1 MTTAQLIDET
11 FISQDSTLN
20 IGGRVAQDLG
30 IASVVSG
37 YYQQSIKANVPRIEN
52 ASAGDFSHGDQYYG
66 VITGRDDTS
75 HFGRSIDVDFEG
87 HRIVGGGPN
96 YDSGRGYIAVYDWL
110 YSGTPAVGSW
120 NLIGNYIN
128 GPDPGGGF
136 GECVSMDYDGQRII
150 VGAPNSNSGAGAVH
164 VVDYNVNSS
173 NFSITRSIS
182 AGAGVSSFG
191 FSVSIAGDKADR
203 FVVGAPNVNTI
214 YVYEYSTITSTW
226 TETYSNVGTDSAI
239 VNDVPIDNVGTRQTL
254 YPKFNGYGYSVDM
267 SGFGE
272 HIAVGAPGTA
282 VIQLRASG
290 AMGTT
295 TPGAVNHMHGE
306 HTTSSTGPHYTGGTG
321 TGTGNMNW
329 EHDGPG
335 GDTINPI
342 SQSTSGKNTGGG
354 WFCGSSKLAHN
365 CGASAGH
372 PYSCR
377 RIRNAGMTS
386 LGAGVA
392 EFNGVTVPP
401 DSKPPLDGNGYF
413 PPGDEA
419 EDNWMYPNFQI
430 GNVRVLRC
438 PDGGG
443 WSSGVSQVGIVLK
456 GSDHA
461 IIPGRDIANNRIS
474 GYSMSKLSPSL
485 LYWKS
490 NRHGDSL
497 PGFGRTVQI
506 SADGTRLTVASP
518 HQKSQQYND
527 RPLQGDISTFS
538 FNPVTSNYEDPLKS
552 LNADGKGYE
561 FIYDATNSLYG
572 MGSSLTEDGSRIFG
586 SGFDVLQFL
595 KVHDFSGKTYF
606 MSSPI
611 ITTTNTRTGEPVD
624 FGGTPSSPEIRQ
636 TEAGYGDGQPR
647 GYMSGWKTAAKNGKI
662 CAVSMPAYPEC
673 FGTRNHLDQYSG
685 NIDQQVQPNN
695 GKGRGIIFIYRFP
708 LTQVVSGNSLFE
720 GSVKCMDL
728 TIGSTT
734 NSLSPAKLHFGGR
747 LGEANT
753 EQASTIETRWLGQQ
767 RARYQQNL
775 PGKHYHD
782 HELLVCKFHGED
794 PVTTGWPVPIKYRHW
809 TENQYFGSRIR
820 LKAPKIE
827 FQLQHAEVDSSFE
840 KYNEHTCV
848 TITNNSR
855 VEFISNNGFGGG
867 GNNSGDTGGSRGSGH
882 LGPSNGHYGW
892 QWGELRQLMCIRT
905 GTCNS
910 RVNAGLMLVAART
923 NVPPNRN
930 NSNVSGETGNEG
942 RWVPDDGCHYTFA
955 PGNDGWLRLLTETL
969 LTGNGDNLETAQP
982 NTHFAYYDPTGG
994 TTKTS
999 ENTQVNYA
1007 GIAVGHL
1014 YVAHGSIQYPSDD
1027 RLKHFEEEI
1036 PDCLELINQLN
1047 PYKYKKTQIK
1057 YTEDYTGDVGTED
1070 KDWNWEI
1077 GLIAQDIKKIPYLEF
1092 TVKDPDPS
1100 AEDIYSLNYNTFIG
1114 VCIQGIKDLHNRHQ
1128 PEIAKVATL
1137 QSDLTIERENVE
1149 TLQTDLTTLQSDLT
1163 IEKEKVTTLQSDLT
1177 IEKEKVAT
1185 LQSDLVI
1192 EKEKVA
1198 TLQTDVDRE
1207 KLKTLNLQERI
1218 LVMEQAYHALLE
1230 RVSDLENS

>member
-1 MTTAQLIDET
+1 MSMSNIRADEVVDTTQ
-11 FISQDSTLN
+11 ISQDTF
-20 IGGRVAQDLG
+20 AP
-30 IASVVSG
+30 G
-37 YYQQSIKANVPRIEN
+37 YYQQSIKANVPRIYN
-52 ASAGDFSHGDQYYG
+52 GSSNQFTPGDQYYG

-75 HFGRSIDVDFEG
+75 HFGRSVDVDFED
-87 HRIVGGGPN
+87 HRIVGGGPE
-96 YDSGRGYIAVYDWL
+96 YDNGRGYIAVYDWL
-110 YSGTPAVGSW
+110 YSGTPAVGAW

-136 GECVSMDYDGQRII
+136 GECVSMDYDGQRVI
-150 VGAPNSNSGAGAVH
+150 VGAPRTNSGAGAVH
-164 VVDYNVNSS
+164 VVDYNVNTG

-182 AGAGVSSFG
+182 AGAGVTSFG

-282 VIQLRASG
+282 VVQLRASG

-295 TPGAVNHMHGE
+295 TPGPVNHTVGE
-306 HTTSSTGPHYTGGTG
+306 HAISSTGPHYTGGTG
-321 TGTGNMNW
+321 TGTGNMNM
-329 EHDGPG
+329 EGAPG
-335 GDTINPI
+335 GSVSNPI
-342 SQSTSGKNTGGG
+342 TQSTLNRNTGGG
-354 WFCGSSKLAHN
+354 WSCGSSRLAHN
-365 CGASAGH
+365 TGASGGH
-372 PYSCR
+372 PFSCR
-377 RIRNAGMTS
+377 KLWNDGMTT
-386 LGAGVA
+386 LGTGVA
-392 EFNGVTVPP
+392 EYGTDNQSETVPE
-401 DSKPPLDGNGYF
+401 DSCPYLDGVSSTT
-413 PPGDEA
+413 DR
-419 EDNWMYPNFQI
+419 DNWFYPNFQT
-430 GNVRVLRC
+430 GNVRMLRC
-438 PDGGG
+438 PDGGS
-443 WSSGVSQVGIVLK
+443 WSSGVTQVGTVLK
-456 GSDHA
+456 GFDNA
-461 IIPGRDIANNRIS
+461 IVPTVDRSGNPRSSYEISLRSTGLHYWRTNR
-474 GYSMSKLSPSL
+474 
-485 LYWKS
+485 
-490 NRHGDSL
+490 NGDSL
-497 PGFGRTVQI
+497 PGFGQTVQM
-506 SADGTRLTVASP
+506 SADGSRLTVSAP
-518 HQKSQQYND
+518 TEAGHQYYD
-527 RPLQGDISTFS
+527 RAMQGNIYTYS
-538 FNPVTSNYEDPLKS
+538 FNKITGNYEDPLKDQD
-552 LNADGKGYE
+552 ADGKGYE
-561 FIYDATNSLYG
+561 FVHDQTNCLYG
-572 MGSSLTEDGSRIFG
+572 MGTSLTEDGSRIFG
-586 SGFDVLQFL
+586 SCFDHLQFL

-611 ITTTNTRTGEPVD
+611 IVTHNTD
-624 FGGTPSSPEIRQ
+624 ADIYGGTLSSPIVRQ
-636 TEAGYGDGQPR
+636 TEGSYGDPVPR
-647 GYMSGWKTAAKNGKI
+647 GYMSGWRTAAKSGKI

-673 FGTRNHLDQYSG
+673 FGSRNSNDSPTATSAT
-685 NIDQQVQPNN
+685 IQPNN

-827 FQLQHAEVDSSFE
+827 FQLQHVEVDSSFE

-855 VEFISNNGFGGG
+855 VEFISDIGFGGG
-867 GNNSGDTGGSRGSGH
+867 GNNSGNTNGSRGSGH
-882 LGPSNGHYGW
+882 HGPNDGNNG
-892 QWGELRQLMCIRT
+892 WGELRQLMCIRT

-923 NVPPNRN
+923 NVMPILN
-930 NSNVSGETGNEG
+930 NPNVSGETGNEG

-969 LTGNGDNLETAQP
+969 LTGSGNNLENAQP

-994 TTKTS
+994 TTKTTD
-999 ENTQVNYA
+999 NTQVNYA
-1007 GIAVGHL
+1007 GLAVGHL

-1036 PDCLELINQLN
+1036 PNCLELINQLN

-1092 TVKDPDPS
+1092 TVKDPNPS
-1100 AEDIYSLNYNTFIG
+1100 SEDVYSLNYNTFIG
-1114 VCIQGIKDLHNRHQ
+1114 VCLQGIKDLHNRHQ
-1128 PEIAKVATL
+1128 PELAKVA
-1137 QSDLTIERENVE
+1137 
-1149 TLQTDLTTLQSDLT
+1149 
-1163 IEKEKVTTLQSDLT
+1163 TLQSDLT

-1185 LQSDLVI
+1185 LQSDLTVEKEKVATLQSDVAVEKEKVATLQTDLTI

>member
-1 MTTAQLIDET
+1 
-11 FISQDSTLN
+11 
-20 IGGRVAQDLG
+20 
-30 IASVVSG
+30 
-37 YYQQSIKANVPRIEN
+37 
-52 ASAGDFSHGDQYYG
+52 
-66 VITGRDDTS
+66 
-75 HFGRSIDVDFEG
+75 
-87 HRIVGGGPN
+87 
-96 YDSGRGYIAVYDWL
+96 
-110 YSGTPAVGSW
+110 
-120 NLIGNYIN
+120 
-128 GPDPGGGF
+128 
-136 GECVSMDYDGQRII
+136 
-150 VGAPNSNSGAGAVH
+150 
-164 VVDYNVNSS
+164 
-173 NFSITRSIS
+173 
-182 AGAGVSSFG
+182 VSSFG

-214 YVYEYSTITSTW
+214 YVYEYSIITSTW

-290 AMGTT
+290 AVGTT
-295 TPGAVNHMHGE
+295 TPGPINHMHGE

-321 TGTGNMNW
+321 TGTGNLNS
-329 EHDGPG
+329 ESNGPG
-335 GDTINPI
+335 GDTINAI
-342 SQSTSGKNTGGG
+342 SQSSSGKNTGGG

-377 RIRNAGMTS
+377 RIFNAGMTS
-386 LGAGVA
+386 LAAGVA
-392 EFNGVTVPP
+392 QWNGDTVPP
-401 DSKPPLDGNGYF
+401 DSKPPLDGTGYIA
-413 PPGDEA
+413 PGSSA
-419 EDNWMYPNFQI
+419 EDNWMYPNFQT

-438 PDGGG
+438 PDGGS

-456 GSDHA
+456 GSDNA
-461 IIPGRDIANNRIS
+461 IIPGRDYGGSRVS
-474 GYSMSKLSPSL
+474 GYQMSYWSPSL
-485 LYWKS
+485 LYWRS
-490 NRHGDSL
+490 QIHGDSL

-552 LNADGKGYE
+552 SDADGKGYE

-586 SGFDVLQFL
+586 SCFDVLQFL

-611 ITTTNTRTGEPVD
+611 ITTHNTGADFYGGEL
-624 FGGTPSSPEIRQ
+624 SSPVVRQ
-636 TEAGYGDGQPR
+636 VESGYGDGQPR

-673 FGTRNHLDQYSG
+673 FGTRNYLDQYSG
-685 NIDQQVQPNN
+685 NTDQQVQPNN

-708 LTQVVSGNSLFE
+708 LTSVVSGNSLFE

-767 RARYQQNL
+767 RVKYRQDI

-782 HELLVCKFHGED
+782 HELLVCKFHGEP
-794 PVTTGWPVPIKYRHW
+794 PVSTGWPVPIKYRHW

-827 FQLQHAEVDSSFE
+827 FQLHHVGLDSSFE

-855 VEFISNNGFGGG
+855 TAYISDIGFGGG
-867 GNNSGDTGGSRGSGH
+867 GNNSGNTNGSRGSGH
-882 LGPSNGHYGW
+882 HGPNDGNNG
-892 QWGELRQLMCIRT
+892 WGELRQLMCIRT

-923 NVPPNRN
+923 NVMPILN
-930 NSNVSGETGNEG
+930 NPNVSGETGNEG

-969 LTGNGDNLETAQP
+969 LTGSGNNLENAQP
-982 NTHFAYYDPTGG
+982 NTNFAYYDPTGG
-994 TTKTS
+994 TTKTND
-999 ENTQVNYA
+999 NTQVMYA
-1007 GIAVGHL
+1007 GLAVGHL
-1014 YVAHGSIQYPSDD
+1014 YAAGSTQHSSDD

-1092 TVKDPDPS
+1092 AVKDPDPS
-1100 AEDIYSLNYNTFIG
+1100 AGDVYSLNYNTFIG
-1114 VCIQGIKDLHNRHQ
+1114 ICLQGIKDLHNRHQ

-1137 QSDLTIERENVE
+1137 QSDLTIE
-1149 TLQTDLTTLQSDLT
+1149 
-1163 IEKEKVTTLQSDLT
+1163 KEKVATLQSDLT

-1185 LQSDLVI
+1185 LQSDLTV

-1198 TLQTDVDRE
+1198 TLQSDVVVEKEKVATLETDVDRE

>member
-1 MTTAQLIDET
+1 MTLNQLIDET

-20 IGGRVAQDLG
+20 IGGRGQ
-30 IASVVSG
+30 SVLSG
-37 YYQQSIKANVPRIEN
+37 YYQQSIKANVSNVFN

-66 VITGRDDTS
+66 TITGRDDTS

-110 YSGTPAVGSW
+110 YSGTPAVGAW

-182 AGAGVSSFG
+182 AGLGVSSFG

-214 YVYEYSTITSTW
+214 YVYEYNIITSTW

-254 YPKFNGYGYSVDM
+254 YPEFNGYGYSVDM

-282 VIQLRASG
+282 VIQLRSSG
-290 AMGTT
+290 AVGTT
-295 TPGAVNHMHGE
+295 TPGTVNHTVGE
-306 HTTSSTGPHYTGGTG
+306 HTTSSAGPHYTGGTG
-321 TGTGNMNW
+321 TGTGNLNW
-329 EHDGPG
+329 ENNGPG
-335 GDTINPI
+335 GDTINAI
-342 SQSTSGKNTGGG
+342 SQSSSGKNTGGG
-354 WFCGSSKLAHN
+354 WFCGSSKLAHQ

-377 RIRNAGMTS
+377 RIFNAGMTS

-392 EFNGVTVPP
+392 QWNGDTVPP
-401 DSKPPLDGNGYF
+401 DSKPPLNGTGTL
-413 PPGDEA
+413 PLPGDTA
-419 EDNWMYPNFQI
+419 GDRFTSREDNWMYPNFQT
-430 GNVRVLRC
+430 GNVRVLGC
-438 PDGGG
+438 PDGGS
-443 WSSGVSQVGIVLK
+443 WSSGVSQIGIVLK
-456 GSDHA
+456 GSDNA
-461 IIPGRDIANNRIS
+461 IIPGRDINNLAIS
-474 GYSMSKLSPSL
+474 AYHMSQLSPSL

-552 LNADGKGYE
+552 SDADGKGYE

-586 SGFDVLQFL
+586 SCFDVLQFL

-611 ITTTNTRTGEPVD
+611 ITTHNTGADYYGGEL
-624 FGGTPSSPEIRQ
+624 SSPVVRQ
-636 TEAGYGDGQPR
+636 VESGYGDGQPR

-673 FGTRNHLDQYSG
+673 FGTRNYLDQYSG
-685 NIDQQVQPNN
+685 NTDQQVQPNN

-708 LTQVVSGNSLFE
+708 LTSVVSGNSLFE

-767 RARYQQNL
+767 RTRYQQDI

-794 PVTTGWPVPIKYRHW
+794 PVSTGWPVPIKYRHW

-827 FQLQHAEVDSSFE
+827 FQLQHVEVDSSFE

-855 VEFISNNGFGGG
+855 TMYISDDGFGGG
-867 GNNSGDTGGSRGSGH
+867 GNNSGNTNGSRGSGH
-882 LGPSNGHYGW
+882 HGPSDGNNG
-892 QWGELRQLMCIRT
+892 WGELRQLMCIRT

-923 NVPPNRN
+923 NVIPNRN
-930 NSNVSGETGNEG
+930 NSNVSGETGNDG

-969 LTGNGDNLETAQP
+969 LTGNGNNLENAQP
-982 NTHFAYYDPTGG
+982 NTNFAYYDPTGG
-994 TTKTS
+994 TTKTND
-999 ENTQVNYA
+999 NTQVNYA
-1007 GIAVGHL
+1007 GLAVGHL
-1014 YVAHGSIQYPSDD
+1014 YAAGSTQHSSDD

-1100 AEDIYSLNYNTFIG
+1100 AGDVYSLNYNTFIG
-1114 VCIQGIKDLHNRHQ
+1114 VCLQGIKDLHNRHQ

-1137 QSDLTIERENVE
+1137 QSDLTIEKEKVA
-1149 TLQTDLTTLQSDLT
+1149 TLQT
-1163 IEKEKVTTLQSDLT
+1163 DLT

-1185 LQSDLVI
+1185 LQSDVAV